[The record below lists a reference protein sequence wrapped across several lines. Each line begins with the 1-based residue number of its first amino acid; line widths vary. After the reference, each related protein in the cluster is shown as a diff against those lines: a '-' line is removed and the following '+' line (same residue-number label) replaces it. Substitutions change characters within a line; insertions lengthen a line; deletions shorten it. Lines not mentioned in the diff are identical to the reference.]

1 VSNCTYYIGDTR
13 DVLAMV
19 ATGLGRDA
27 ILIDLDERNVD
38 LARDRI
44 GMFLTVTDTREAA
57 S

>member
-1 VSNCTYYIGDTR
+1 MSNCTYYIGDTR